1 MGTFLAFAGCA
12 VSPTWAGDLLQLTV
26 QGKSFTLTSATAVSY
41 GANNVFTQK
50 TLQPGTYSCDD
61 AFFGDPLWGVVKACY
76 MPNSSAAAAQLQLLA
91 NQFSSFTLAKT
102 TTVSYGVN
110 GTFNQKTLAPG
121 TYACSDGFFGDPVWG
136 LLKACYAPSAA
147 ATAAASLTPITGQFN
162 SFRLTVATT
171 VSYGANG
178 VFVQK
183 TLQPGTYSCDDGFF
197 GDPLWGVTKA
207 CYATTAATPTATA
220 AAPAT
225 KPVDSTSSIKATTPA
240 STTTASA
247 IPGDVVVN
255 GAVSNAEYQAMAQK
269 MGTDAAISYRYGMP
283 STAAKS
289 TVSFPGPRPNQSMQS
304 LAGDARVVQADGI
317 IANRACRPDGWCGQ
331 FQLDPGY
338 LRGWSGDYSANIAN
352 IAYVPD
358 SPVPAG
364 FLEKRYHGVASLQT
378 LNVGH
383 NVVSIKPEPSWT
395 TWIDPSMN
403 NADNDENTVRLAG
416 VRGGSPIGTI
426 AIDDKPVACQR
437 GYGRGGW
444 TNNVLCVFANGSIT
458 SAGSNTSHNFLKY
471 SLPAGKTPTALAISN
486 SGEFALITVW
496 DTAALRGQVAVLA
509 LSDACQWCE
518 TKPESQ
524 WNANWGNHRQAY
536 PGLPG
541 LGNYFQAKLVGF
553 VDLPESMRAPT
564 EVALTTG
571 KWKGD
576 YERVQQFFDDHL
588 LTEAQRKRFYDGD
601 LTAAI
606 PRTGMAV
613 VVSKSEKKAAFID
626 LRPLFQ
632 YYRAQ
637 YLTPNQAGWNALIA
651 SRGQGASQWPYT
663 FDVAP
668 AQRPTLIKVVDLPAS
683 PTAVQMSR
691 NAPHRALIATVE
703 GKLRVFDLGARY
715 LDQGG
720 SAVGAPSDIAEKFT
734 LDVGANPT
742 SIAYFKE
749 KAAFGKNGSL
759 LYGREGSE
767 ERYWW
772 ALSREERKATLFQFD
787 AAMTSAKPIRVM
799 TMDPRIAD
807 PIAIEDNDNH
817 GTESHILSVAD
828 YTGRQLHNV
837 MYAPMV
843 MWTYDAKAPCTE
855 TKPCAPLNGAQFEY
869 AGSHKLP
876 GRPFQLGIANI
887 N

>member
-1 MGTFLAFAGCA
+1 
-12 VSPTWAGDLLQLTV
+12 
-26 QGKSFTLTSATAVSY
+26 
-41 GANNVFTQK
+41 
-50 TLQPGTYSCDD
+50 
-61 AFFGDPLWGVVKACY
+61 
-76 MPNSSAAAAQLQLLA
+76 
-91 NQFSSFTLAKT
+91 
-102 TTVSYGVN
+102 
-110 GTFNQKTLAPG
+110 
-121 TYACSDGFFGDPVWG
+121 
-136 LLKACYAPSAA
+136 
-147 ATAAASLTPITGQFN
+147 
-162 SFRLTVATT
+162 
-171 VSYGANG
+171 
-178 VFVQK
+178 
-183 TLQPGTYSCDDGFF
+183 
-197 GDPLWGVTKA
+197 
-207 CYATTAATPTATA
+207 
-220 AAPAT
+220 
-225 KPVDSTSSIKATTPA
+225 A
-240 STTTASA
+240 STTVVTKGALQP
-247 IPGDVVVN
+247 IPGDVMVN

-269 MGTDAAISYRYGMP
+269 MGTDAAIAYRYGAP

-289 TVSFPGPRPNQSMQS
+289 TTTYPGPRANQSMQS
-304 LAGDARVVQADGI
+304 LADDAQVTQADGVV
-317 IANRACRPDGWCGQ
+317 ANRGCQKSGWCGQ

-338 LRGWSGDYSANIAN
+338 LRGLPGDYSSNIAN
-352 IAYVPD
+352 VGYVPD
-358 SPVPAG
+358 LPVPAG

-395 TWIDPSMN
+395 TYISPEMN

-444 TNNVLCVFANGSIT
+444 TNNVLCVFANGAIT

-486 SGEFALITVW
+486 SGEFAMITVW
-496 DTAALRGQVAVLA
+496 DTAAMRGQVAVLA

-524 WNANWGNHRQAY
+524 WDANWGNHRQAY

-541 LGNYFQAKLVGF
+541 LGNYFQAKLVGY
-553 VDLPESMRAPT
+553 VDLPSEMKAPT

-576 YERVQQFFDDHL
+576 YERVQQFFDNNL
-588 LTEAQRKRFYDGD
+588 LTETQRKRFYDGD

-613 VVSKSEKKAAFID
+613 VISKSERKAAFID

-651 SRGQGASQWPYT
+651 NRGQGASQWPYT

-668 AQRPTLIKVVDLPAS
+668 SQKPTLIKVVDLPTA
-683 PTAVQMSR
+683 PTAVMLSR
-691 NAPHRALIATVE
+691 NAPHRALIATME
-703 GKLRVFDLGARY
+703 GKMRVFDLGDRY
-715 LDQGG
+715 LDQSGT
-720 SAVGAPSDIAEKFT
+720 ATGAPADIAEKFT

-749 KAAFGKNGSL
+749 KAAFGKGGSL
-759 LYGREGSE
+759 LYGKEGSE

-787 AAMTSAKPIRVM
+787 AAMNSAKAIRVM
-799 TMDPRIAD
+799 TMDARIAD

-817 GTESHILSVAD
+817 GTESHILSIAD
-828 YTGRQLHNV
+828 YSGRQLHNV
-837 MYAPMV
+837 MYAPLV
-843 MWTYDAKAPCTE
+843 MWTYDGNAPCTSN
-855 TKPCAPLNGAQFEY
+855 KPCAPLNGSQFEY

-876 GRPFQLGIANI
+876 GRPFHLGIANI